1 MISLFVP
8 FDFSPLSES
17 AARQAC
23 LVQLGQPVRVTLLHI
38 CKEDKLAERL
48 EELEEFTDEL
58 ANELGADL
66 SARVVCGDLFP
77 SIEAA
82 SSGNEF
88 QLMLAGTHG
97 VKGIRQFLFGS
108 DILHLVRHAK
118 CPSFVLQE
126 QSNVHTAF
134 HRALLPA
141 GAHAAYLKLV
151 ESLVPLFKANST
163 EVILY
168 DILRPMESL
177 SEVLVENRSKA
188 LAIFEAAGINCR
200 IVEEES
206 NTVSFGFAKQTLA
219 YAKENKVDLIAILP
233 QASEEF
239 TYMADAEKERFL
251 TNDSGIPIWCCS

>member
-1 MISLFVP
+1 
-8 FDFSPLSES
+8 
-17 AARQAC
+17 
-23 LVQLGQPVRVTLLHI
+23 LGQPVRVTLLHI

-88 QLMLAGTHG
+88 QLMLVGTHG

-118 CPSFVLQE
+118 CPSLVLQE

-219 YAKENKVDLIAILP
+219 YAKENKVDLIAIVP

-251 TNDSGIPIWCCS
+251 TNDSGIPIWCCG